1 MEGVADV
8 EKLLLTVQL
17 QFVQGFGVRP
27 APKAV
32 ELLTVDAND
41 KAQITPPAQNGAKDI
56 VEIGELHLVRDRDQ
70 ADDHGAHLT
79 QNSS

>member
-1 MEGVADV
+1 MEGVADA

-17 QFVQGFGVRP
+17 QFVQGFGVRL

-41 KAQITPPAQNGAKDI
+41 KAQICPLPIIRPRPLFD
-56 VEIGELHLVRDRDQ
+56 
-70 ADDHGAHLT
+70 
-79 QNSS
+79 SSMR